1 MNVESNDFYIISNIF
16 ESFFF
21 ICNLAGKGKNHDI
34 EDQYKNQGRKLR

>member
-1 MNVESNDFYIISNIF
+1 MNVESNDFCIISNIL

-21 ICNLAGKGKNHDI
+21 ICNLGGKGKNHDI